1 LLKKFILLAFLIC
14 SSVNAEEQLNLV
26 INGIS
31 KHHHV
36 NNASFPEGPNEK
48 NWGLGIEYDLPKEI
62 YSLRWVANTGFYKDS
77 LRGTAFYLGG
87 AGLFSV
93 YNKDDFRLLTGVGGN
108 LFYSARYNQSNPFVA
123 LFPVVNIGTQ
133 KYSVNLV
140 AIPRVAQFIDAGV
153 VFAQLKVGI

>member
-1 LLKKFILLAFLIC
+1 MIC
-14 SSVNAEEQLNLV
+14 STATAEEKIYVV

-36 NNASFPEGPNEK
+36 NNASFPNGPNEK
-48 NWGLGIEYDLPKEI
+48 NWGLGVEYEFPKET

-77 LRGTAFYLGG
+77 LGGTAFYIGG
-87 AGLFSV
+87 AGLIPV
-93 YNKDDFRLLTGVGGN
+93 YNKDDFRILTGVGGN

-133 KYSVNLV
+133 QYSVNLV
-140 AIPRVAQFIDAGV
+140 VIPRVAQFIDAGV

>member
-1 LLKKFILLAFLIC
+1 M
-14 SSVNAEEQLNLV
+14 SLV

-36 NNASFPEGPNEK
+36 NNASFPNGPNEK
-48 NWGLGIEYDLPKEI
+48 NWGLGVEYDFPKET

-77 LRGTAFYLGG
+77 LSGTAIYLGG
-87 AGLFSV
+87 AGLFPV
-93 YNKDDFRLLTGVGGN
+93 YNKDDFRILTGVGGN
-108 LFYSARYNQSNPFVA
+108 LFYSARYNQSSPFIA

-140 AIPRVAQFIDAGV
+140 VIPRVAQFIDAGV
-153 VFAQLKVGI
+153 VFAQLKIGL